1 MDETLAGLVAGDPAA
16 YARLW
21 DRLGGRLFATARLLT
36 GSVPEAEDSVHDLFV
51 ALARSRQGLAGVVDL
66 DAYLF
71 AALRHTVARRR
82 KQAAARRATLE
93 HLRQRV
99 EETSGPHGPF
109 GLPAEDPDERL
120 AAAVARLPGVRAVL
134 VSRQRDIGAHGAI
147 VMEGR
152 DIGTVV
158 FPAADVKIYLDASP
172 DERARRRAHDPAHTG
187 GPSAVEE
194 VASALTARDEIDRTR
209 TASPLY
215 AAKDA
220 VLLDTTGQSIDD
232 VVAQVLTLVDA
243 VDRT

>member
-51 ALARSRQGLAGVVDL
+51 ALARSRQGLAGVIDL

-93 HLRQRV
+93 HLRRRV

-109 GLPAEDPDERL
+109 GLPAEYPDERL
-120 AAAVARLPGVRAVL
+120 AAAVARLPEEQREVVMLRTEAGLSFAEIAATLGVSINTAASRWRYALEKLRSTFTPSEVL
-134 VSRQRDIGAHGAI
+134 
-147 VMEGR
+147 
-152 DIGTVV
+152 
-158 FPAADVKIYLDASP
+158 P
-172 DERARRRAHDPAHTG
+172 
-187 GPSAVEE
+187 
-194 VASALTARDEIDRTR
+194 
-209 TASPLY
+209 
-215 AAKDA
+215 
-220 VLLDTTGQSIDD
+220 
-232 VVAQVLTLVDA
+232 
-243 VDRT
+243 